1 MSTPNAEELAAIPT
15 ARAIIAALKAFDA
28 NMGNDPLQWVAK
40 YPGSK
45 LILVGTVVNLV
56 PSLAAA
62 EGGAL
67 MSTVG
72 GLLDGWDGALA
83 KIQASAPSSSSAA
96 TLAAQVAAVPGHASA
111 S

>member
-1 MSTPNAEELAAIPT
+1 MSNTPNAEELAAIPT
-15 ARAIIAALKAFDA
+15 ARAIIAAVKAFDA

-67 MSTVG
+67 MTTVG
-72 GLLDGWDGALA
+72 NLLDGWDAALA
-83 KIQASAPSSSSAA
+83 KIQAGAPAA
-96 TLAAQVAAVPGHASA
+96 PAA
-111 S
+111 